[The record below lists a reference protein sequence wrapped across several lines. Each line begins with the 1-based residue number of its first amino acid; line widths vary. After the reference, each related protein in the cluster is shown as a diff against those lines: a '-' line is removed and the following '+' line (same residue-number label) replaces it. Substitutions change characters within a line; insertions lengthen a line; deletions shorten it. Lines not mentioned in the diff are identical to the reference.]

1 MIARFMSFYKSGV
14 TNADP
19 VNGQRSLGAHL
30 SAGGSHRQVGPACQF
45 REKEKE
51 KKNTRRRAESLH
63 GLLFLLGLLGR
74 TQPILLSSF
83 SFSSHPAAADSPVPR
98 VGDSWISCGSFLIR
112 CELQRVCACVCVGCQ
127 CTGCAPRSR
136 RERDVAARARSPWRK
151 GEAGTTFHGDGG
163 SAPVC

>member
-30 SAGGSHRQVGPACQF
+30 SAGVSHRQVGPACQC

-51 KKNTRRRAESLH
+51 QENARRRAESLY

-74 TQPILLSSF
+74 TRPIPL
-83 SFSSHPAAADSPVPR
+83 SSHPAAVEA
-98 VGDSWISCGSFLIR
+98 
-112 CELQRVCACVCVGCQ
+112 E
-127 CTGCAPRSR
+127 
-136 RERDVAARARSPWRK
+136 VAAARIALFWPC
-151 GEAGTTFHGDGG
+151 FL
-163 SAPVC
+163 